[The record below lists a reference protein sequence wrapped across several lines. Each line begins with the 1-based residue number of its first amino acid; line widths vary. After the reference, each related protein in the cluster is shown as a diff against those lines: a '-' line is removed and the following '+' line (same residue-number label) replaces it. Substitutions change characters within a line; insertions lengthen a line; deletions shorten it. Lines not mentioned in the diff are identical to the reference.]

1 MRLRYERQRN
11 DEQYEEGAFCS
22 RLYHTQTFFFFVV
35 FVLSHAVCLKRPGC
49 FYWYSMS
56 GMFSGTVMFCLF
68 CFFYALFLILLC
80 AATNSSIR
88 RQASLVLQWCKRR
101 VVPISAFLLII
112 VVMNFYHDFFFSSS
126 SFSSAIQICMMQIWI
141 DNINSVKCSKVLPAR
156 YWWIEYVSWVILI

>member
-22 RLYHTQTFFFFVV
+22 RLYHTQTFFFLSCLFYRTLFAWRGLAV
-35 FVLSHAVCLKRPGC
+35 FIDTVCQACFQAQLCFVCLI
-49 FYWYSMS
+49 
-56 GMFSGTVMFCLF
+56 
-68 CFFYALFLILLC
+68 FFYALFLILLC

-112 VVMNFYHDFFFSSS
+112 VVMNFYHDFFFLLLFLLLLQSR
-126 SFSSAIQICMMQIWI
+126 FVWCRFE
-141 DNINSVKCSKVLPAR
+141 LT
-156 YWWIEYVSWVILI
+156 ILIVLNVQKYFQLDTDE

>member
-112 VVMNFYHDFFFSSS
+112 VVMNFYHDFFFLLLFLLQSR
-126 SFSSAIQICMMQIWI
+126 FVWCRFE
-141 DNINSVKCSKVLPAR
+141 LT
-156 YWWIEYVSWVILI
+156 ILIVLNVQKYFQLDTDE